1 MTRLRPI
8 IFTLIAGALAAA
20 GFFLWRGDGTE
31 AVPDGFARGNGRIEA
46 VEIDLAAPRP
56 GRIARILVR
65 EGMLVEAGDP
75 LAVLDVR
82 QLQAARHQAEA
93 ERQRAEIAVRN
104 AQLMVEQRAAE
115 VRAAEAVL
123 AQRQSAEAVARRQ
136 LERSE
141 ALAAGSITS
150 ERVLELDRS
159 NALGAAAA
167 VASAEA
173 ALAASR
179 AGVTSA
185 EASVVGAEAAVAA
198 AQAAIEVIDVQ
209 IEDSTLRA
217 PRAGRVQF
225 IVAREGEVVGAGGR
239 IVNMVDLGEVYMTFF
254 LPTAAVGRIGLGT
267 EVRLLMDAAPGIV
280 VPAAVSFVSDVAQFT
295 PRTVETEVE
304 REKLMFRVRASI
316 APELLARYSDYTK
329 TGLPGVA
336 WVRLDPDAPWPAA
349 AEGRVLE

>member
-1 MTRLRPI
+1 MYR
-8 IFTLIAGALAAA
+8 FKTLIFVLPAIALAAA
-20 GFFLWRGDGTE
+20 GFVLWRGDGTDT
-31 AVPDGFARGNGRIEA
+31 VPDGFARGNGRIEA

-56 GRIARILVR
+56 GRIDRILVR
-65 EGMLVEAGDP
+65 EGAVVSAADP

-93 ERQRAEIAVRN
+93 EQQRAEIAVRN
-104 AQLMVEQRAAE
+104 AELLVEQRQAE

-123 AQRQSAEAVARRQ
+123 TQRQSAESVARRQ
-136 LERSE
+136 MERSE
-141 ALAAGSITS
+141 ALATGNVTS

-173 ALAASR
+173 TLAAAR

-185 EASVVGAEAAVAA
+185 EASVVGAGAAVVA

-209 IEDSTLRA
+209 IEDSTLKA
-217 PRAGRVQF
+217 PRSGRVQY
-225 IVAREGEVVGAGGR
+225 IVSREGEVVGAGGR
-239 IVNMVDLGEVYMTFF
+239 IVNMVDLGDVYMTFF
-254 LPTAAVGRIGLGT
+254 LPTAAAGQIGLGT

-280 VPAAVSFVSDVAQFT
+280 VPAEVTFVSDVAQFT
-295 PRTVETEVE
+295 PRTVETAVE
-304 REKLMFRVRASI
+304 REKLMFRVRAGI
-316 APELLARYSDYTK
+316 APELLARYSDYAK

-336 WVRLDPDAPWPAA
+336 WVRLNPDAPWPSA

>member
-1 MTRLRPI
+1 MTRFRSY
-8 IFTLIAGALAAA
+8 LAASA
-20 GFFLWRGDGTE
+20 VLALVVTGFFIWRGGDAQ
-31 AVPDGFARGNGRIEA
+31 AVPDGFAIGNGRIEA
-46 VEIDLAAPRP
+46 VEVDVAATRP
-56 GRIARILVR
+56 GQIAGILVR
-65 EGMLVEAGDP
+65 EGQLVAAGDP
-75 LAVLDVR
+75 LAELDVR

-93 ERQRAEIAVRN
+93 ERQRAEIAVETTR
-104 AQLMVEQRAAE
+104 LLVEQRTAE

-123 AQRQSAEAVARRQ
+123 AQQESAETAARRQ

-141 ALAAGSITS
+141 ALAAGNVTS
-150 ERVLELDRS
+150 ERTLDLDRS
-159 NALGAAAA
+159 NALGTQAA

-173 ALAASR
+173 ALAAAR
-179 AGVTSA
+179 AGVKSA

-198 AQAAIEVIDVQ
+198 AKAAIEVIDVQ

-239 IVNMVDLGEVYMTFF
+239 IVNMVDLGDVYMTFF
-254 LPTAAVGRIGLGT
+254 LPTADVGRIGLGT
-267 EVRLLMDAAPGIV
+267 DVRLLMDAAPGIV
-280 VPAAVSFVSDVAQFT
+280 VPAEVSFVADVAQFT

-304 REKLMFRVRASI
+304 REKLMFRVRARI
-316 APELLARYSDYTK
+316 APELLAKYADYTK

-336 WVRLDPDAPWPAA
+336 WVRLAPDAPWPDA

>member
-1 MTRLRPI
+1 MKKVKSYLAI
-8 IFTLIAGALAAA
+8 AAMLAFVAIGFLI
-20 GFFLWRGDGTE
+20 WRGDG
-31 AVPDGFARGNGRIEA
+31 AQSIPDGFALGNGRIEA
-46 VEIDLAAPRP
+46 VEIDVAAPRP
-56 GRIARILVR
+56 GRIAHIMVR
-65 EGMLVEAGDP
+65 EGQLVAAGDP
-75 LAVLDVR
+75 LAELDVR

-93 ERQRAEIAVRN
+93 ERQRAEIAVEN
-104 AQLMVEQRAAE
+104 ARLLVEQRAAE

-123 AQRQSAEAVARRQ
+123 AQRESAEVVARRQ

-141 ALAAGSITS
+141 ALTAGNVTS
-150 ERVLELDRS
+150 ERALELDRS
-159 NALGAAAA
+159 NALGAQAA

-173 ALAASR
+173 ALAAAR

-198 AQAAIEVIDVQ
+198 AKAAIEAIDVQ

-217 PRAGRVQF
+217 PRDGRVQF
-225 IVAREGEVVGAGGR
+225 IVARAGEVVGAGGR
-239 IVNMVDLGEVYMTFF
+239 IVNIADLGDVYMTFF

-267 EVRLLMDAAPGIV
+267 EVRLLLDAAPGIV
-280 VPAAVSFVSDVAQFT
+280 VPAEVSFVSDVAQFT

-304 REKLMFRVRASI
+304 REKLMFRVRARI
-316 APELLARYSDYTK
+316 APVLLAKYADYAK

-336 WVRLDPDAPWPAA
+336 WVRLDPAAPWPAA